1 MVTIFVAVYDRD
13 PLENWC
19 KGRFCLIGDAAHAM
33 SQFAGQ
39 GANMAVIDGF
49 LIATMVLSELK
60 KASLTT
66 SGSVPTE
73 KINQEFKDF
82 EKIRKPSAS
91 KVLNQ
96 ARQTADYGGSSC
108 PKSWFFR
115 SMIKIM
121 PNNILSTLV
130 FKADEENDLAL
141 LCCGIEIVKV
151 SFFGTKKYNQPKR

>member
-1 MVTIFVAVYDRD
+1 MDAFDLIVKFVLSKYWAYCINFLVTNICFMVTIFVAVYDRD

-33 SQFAGQ
+33 SPFAGQ

-82 EKIRKPSAS
+82 EKIRK
-91 KVLNQ
+91 
-96 ARQTADYGGSSC
+96 
-108 PKSWFFR
+108 
-115 SMIKIM
+115 
-121 PNNILSTLV
+121 
-130 FKADEENDLAL
+130 L
-141 LCCGIEIVKV
+141 LHQK
-151 SFFGTKKYNQPKR
+151 F